1 MDPLALDLEIYFR
14 IVAALFLGACVGA
27 ERQWRSRSAGLR
39 TNALVSLGSALFVIM
54 GAYAFTGVEAD
65 PTRVAAQVA
74 SGIGFI
80 GAGVILKEG
89 ESVSGLNTAASLWA
103 SAAVGCLAGGG
114 LYGVAATGALCIVV
128 GNVFLRKIAALI
140 DSASDTYPRS
150 E

>member
-1 MDPLALDLEIYFR
+1 MSFELEILTR
-14 IVAALFLGACVGA
+14 ILIAVSLGALVGA
-27 ERQWRSRSAGLR
+27 ERQWRSRGAGLR
-39 TNALVSLGSALFVIM
+39 TNALVSLGSALFVIL
-54 GAYAFTGVEAD
+54 GAYSFAGVDAD

-80 GAGVILKEG
+80 GAGVILKGG

>member
-1 MDPLALDLEIYFR
+1 MSSELEILTR
-14 IVAALFLGACVGA
+14 ILVAVSLGALVGA
-27 ERQWRSRSAGLR
+27 ERQWRSRGAGLR
-39 TNALVSLGSALFVIM
+39 TNALVSLGSALFVIL
-54 GAYAFTGVEAD
+54 GAYSFAGVDAD

-74 SGIGFI
+74 SGIGFL

-89 ESVSGLNTAASLWA
+89 ASVSGLNTAATLWA

-128 GNVFLRKIAALI
+128 GNVLLRKIAALI
-140 DSASDTYPRS
+140 DSAADTYPRS

>member
-1 MDPLALDLEIYFR
+1 MSSELEILTR
-14 IVAALFLGACVGA
+14 ILIAVSLGALVGA
-27 ERQWRSRSAGLR
+27 ERQWRSRGAGLR
-39 TNALVSLGSALFVIM
+39 TNALVSLGSALFVIL
-54 GAYAFTGVEAD
+54 GAYSFAGVDAD

-80 GAGVILKEG
+80 GAGVILKGG

>member
-1 MDPLALDLEIYFR
+1 MSSELEILTR
-14 IVAALFLGACVGA
+14 ILVAVSLGALVGA
-27 ERQWRSRSAGLR
+27 ERQWRSRGAGLR
-39 TNALVSLGSALFVIM
+39 TNALVSLGSALFVIL
-54 GAYAFTGVEAD
+54 GAYSFAGVDAD

-140 DSASDTYPRS
+140 DSAADTYPWS

>member
-1 MDPLALDLEIYFR
+1 MSSELEILTR
-14 IVAALFLGACVGA
+14 ILVAVSLGALVGA
-27 ERQWRSRSAGLR
+27 ERQWRSRGAGLR
-39 TNALVSLGSALFVIM
+39 TNALVSLGSALFVIL
-54 GAYAFTGVEAD
+54 GAYSFAGVDAD

-80 GAGVILKEG
+80 GAGVILKGG

-140 DSASDTYPRS
+140 DSAADTYPRS

>member
-1 MDPLALDLEIYFR
+1 MI
-14 IVAALFLGACVGA
+14 LGAY
-27 ERQWRSRSAGLR
+27 SFAG
-39 TNALVSLGSALFVIM
+39 VD
-54 GAYAFTGVEAD
+54 AD

-80 GAGVILKEG
+80 GAGVILKGG

>member
-1 MDPLALDLEIYFR
+1 MSSELEILTR
-14 IVAALFLGACVGA
+14 ILIAVSLGALVGA
-27 ERQWRSRSAGLR
+27 ERQWRSRGAGLR
-39 TNALVSLGSALFVIM
+39 TNALVSLGSALFVIL
-54 GAYAFTGVEAD
+54 GAYSFAGVDAD

-140 DSASDTYPRS
+140 DSAADTYPWS

>member
-1 MDPLALDLEIYFR
+1 MSSELEILTR
-14 IVAALFLGACVGA
+14 ILVAVSLGALVGA
-27 ERQWRSRSAGLR
+27 ERQWRSRGAGLR
-39 TNALVSLGSALFVIM
+39 TNALVSLGSALFVIL
-54 GAYAFTGVEAD
+54 GAYSFAGVDAD

-80 GAGVILKEG
+80 GAGVILKGG

>member
-1 MDPLALDLEIYFR
+1 MSSELEILTR
-14 IVAALFLGACVGA
+14 ILVAVSLGALVGA
-27 ERQWRSRSAGLR
+27 ERQWRSRGAGLR
-39 TNALVSLGSALFVIM
+39 TNALVSLGSALFVIL
-54 GAYAFTGVEAD
+54 GAYSFAGVDAD